1 MLSQRKRSPADLKFA
16 SSLTYPHSEVCRI
29 NTIFQ
34 NQYFHWERN
43 ENKTQ
48 ILLSFCLM
56 KIKVD
61 RRSAGD
67 FIPTPEFV
75 HSTKE
80 LVKFLEGTC
89 RAVL

>member
-1 MLSQRKRSPADLKFA
+1 MLSQKKWSPADLKFA
-16 SSLTYPHSEVCRI
+16 SSLTYPHGEVCSI

-34 NQYFHWERN
+34 NQYFHRERN
-43 ENKTQ
+43 ENKTK

-67 FIPTPEFV
+67 FIPTSEFV
-75 HSTKE
+75 RSPKE
-80 LVKFLEGTC
+80 LVEFLEGTC